1 MSCPQDGGS
10 GVELLFLDLGGFADF
25 VSEIVELGASDMPSA
40 LHFDSVDSGGVKR
53 ENLFHADTERD
64 TSDSE
69 SLADSAA
76 PSCDDNAGE
85 ELDTLV
91 IAFDDLVV
99 NFYGV
104 TDVEVRNILLA
115 LHFFDFVNHV
125 HIFNP
130 PILIRSS
137 KRDRGASSMFQGK
150 PRSASTFRSTRD
162 SLREAR
168 PAPSNRENRRAL
180 YTADIPGIPIRSK
193 RIHQHPIHHIPAH
206 PASVSPA
213 HRT

>member
-85 ELDTLV
+85 ELD
-91 IAFDDLVV
+91 FDS
-99 NFYGV
+99 FFKARSG
-104 TDVEVRNILLA
+104 RLLNVSRKA
-115 LHFFDFVNHV
+115 SFRLHFSIN
-125 HIFNP
+125 
-130 PILIRSS
+130 
-137 KRDRGASSMFQGK
+137 A
-150 PRSASTFRSTRD
+150 
-162 SLREAR
+162 
-168 PAPSNRENRRAL
+168 
-180 YTADIPGIPIRSK
+180 
-193 RIHQHPIHHIPAH
+193 
-206 PASVSPA
+206 
-213 HRT
+213 